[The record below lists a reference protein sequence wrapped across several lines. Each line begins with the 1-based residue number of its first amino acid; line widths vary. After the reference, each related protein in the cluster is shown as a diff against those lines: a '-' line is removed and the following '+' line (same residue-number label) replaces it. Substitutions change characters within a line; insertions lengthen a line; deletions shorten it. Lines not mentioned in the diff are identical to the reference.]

1 MFFNFLIY
9 IKSIFFENL
18 QKRLKSVVK
27 IQHFIL
33 LMKVRNL
40 FKKNRSYLCIKAMF
54 IINNKHKKRNKQRKN
69 MNNLK
74 KIGLTA
80 LAGSLV
86 VTSAFAGEL
95 TASGSASMG
104 VANISGTADDGAGK
118 NFSMANSVYL
128 AGSGEMDNGMTV
140 SMSFELDNGVD
151 TGTGTGP
158 FDNHY
163 VQVGSDALGTL
174 RLSGHGGSSAQSAIE
189 VTAAGDLWNN
199 TLGLTGTITNAA
211 AGDNSLFYTLPA
223 MMDGLTLTAS
233 LAPGAAAATDT
244 HMSYAA
250 VYTGV
255 EGLTV
260 KLGTGDSGTKTAN
273 VSSTTMSASYAI
285 GSFTVS
291 ASNTEADK
299 TGAANRE
306 VSSYQVAYTVS
317 EDISVTYGSETFDL
331 TGNSVD
337 EEVTGL
343 GVSYTTGGMTISGSM
358 INAEGAANSATADTD
373 KWSLTAAFAF

>member
-1 MFFNFLIY
+1 
-9 IKSIFFENL
+9 
-18 QKRLKSVVK
+18 
-27 IQHFIL
+27 
-33 LMKVRNL
+33 
-40 FKKNRSYLCIKAMF
+40 
-54 IINNKHKKRNKQRKN
+54 

-211 AGDNSLFYTLPA
+211 AGDNSLFYTLPE

-273 VSSTTMSASYAI
+273 VESTTMSASYAI

-299 TGAANRE
+299 VAGTADRE
-306 VSSYQVAYTVS
+306 VTSFQVAYTVS
-317 EDISVTYGSETFDL
+317 EDISLTYGTETFDKDA
-331 TGNSVD
+331 SAVD
-337 EEVTGL
+337 EEVTGY

-358 INAEGAANSATADTD
+358 INAEGGANSATADTD